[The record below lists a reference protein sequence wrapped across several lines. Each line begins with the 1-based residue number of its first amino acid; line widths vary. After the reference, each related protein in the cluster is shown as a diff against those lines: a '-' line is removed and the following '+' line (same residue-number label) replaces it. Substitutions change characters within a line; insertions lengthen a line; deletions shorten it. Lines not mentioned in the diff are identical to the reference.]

1 MPTAPSLRN
10 PHRAARLDD
19 LIPEVV
25 ERYSRRPHV
34 QANPYSAHRC
44 TLPAPGG
51 RCACDCGE
59 TFDTATELEGHQH
72 AFRQARPAEAPV
84 RRRRPVAW

>member
-10 PHRAARLDD
+10 PRRASRLND
-19 LIPEVV
+19 LLPEVV

-34 QANPYSAHRC
+34 QVNPYLGHRV
-44 TLPAPGG
+44 TLPHPDG
-51 RCACDCGE
+51 CACDCGE
-59 TFDTATELEGHQH
+59 SFPTATELELHQH
-72 AFRQARPAEAPV
+72 PFRNPRPEAPV